1 MQETLRFSFIHK
13 QRKYL
18 TIKNLMGTCKPVPQI
33 RRSGTLHG
41 TKSIL
46 IAKFRGLAAQLK
58 KTTEN
63 ILHALYLKILQKKMY

>member
-1 MQETLRFSFIHK
+1 
-13 QRKYL
+13 
-18 TIKNLMGTCKPVPQI
+18 MGTCKPVPQI

-41 TKSIL
+41 TKTIL